1 MMMVL
6 EILAIAVANY
16 FTSTPELIRPTH
28 LQLNQVRNLLSLVHQ
43 NFMQVADLILSK
55 LPENLHNN
63 YANQLA
69 NILKHKRAKK
79 GMKNEGFIVT
89 MRANNENLM
98 NLLKNLVRAS
108 SQTPTG

>member
-1 MMMVL
+1 
-6 EILAIAVANY
+6 
-16 FTSTPELIRPTH
+16 
-28 LQLNQVRNLLSLVHQ
+28 
-43 NFMQVADLILSK
+43 VADLILSK

-79 GMKNEGFIVT
+79 GKKNEGFIVT

-98 NLLKNLVRAS
+98 NL
-108 SQTPTG
+108 

>member
-1 MMMVL
+1 MVL

-79 GMKNEGFIVT
+79 GKKNEGFIVT